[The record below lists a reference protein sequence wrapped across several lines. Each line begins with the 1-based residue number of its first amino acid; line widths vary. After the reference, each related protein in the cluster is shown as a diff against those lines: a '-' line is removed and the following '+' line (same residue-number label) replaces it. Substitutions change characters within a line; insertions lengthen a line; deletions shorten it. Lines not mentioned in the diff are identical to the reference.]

1 MNKVKQLS
9 NGGLGRS
16 SALVYSDV
24 FCRWV
29 KKPAQP
35 SVLQQVFLPTTGTE
49 RWETKN
55 SPNTWT
61 YLSSL

>member
-35 SVLQQVFLPTTGTE
+35 SVLQQVFLQLQEQRDGKPKIHPIPGHI
-49 RWETKN
+49 
-55 SPNTWT
+55 
-61 YLSSL
+61 